1 ARASDIMTEVLRF
14 LGLPPDDALRGAP
27 PAEQLAWATSRW
39 DIEMLRDQPDRYFPA
54 TGILAAAQ

>member
-1 ARASDIMTEVLRF
+1 MTEVLRF